1 MMMDDSASANAM
13 LSGDKNAMTIGNEIK
28 DSTTQNAV
36 EQGLTTNDADTNL
49 ATKCKPLPPAMC
61 TH

>member
-28 DSTTQNAV
+28 DTTQNAV
-36 EQGLTTNDADTNL
+36 ERGLTTNDADTNL

>member
-28 DSTTQNAV
+28 DSTTQTAV

-49 ATKCKPLPPAMC
+49 ATKC
-61 TH
+61 